1 MHNAAMHHSI
11 WPLESQIW
19 PYNATWPPLPGDAR
33 VPTPGERETL
43 AYFRI
48 RQEWEAMDGA
58 ARAPYVEAAAA
69 DKACYERK
77 MLAYQPIC
85 DQCWPAPLME
95 SSGDEYT
102 DYDGWDDCG

>member
-1 MHNAAMHHSI
+1 MQPCITRSGLSRAKYGHI
-11 WPLESQIW
+11 TPL
-19 PYNATWPPLPGDAR
+19 
-33 VPTPGERETL
+33 
-43 AYFRI
+43 
-48 RQEWEAMDGA
+48 
-58 ARAPYVEAAAA
+58 RAPYVEAAAA